1 MSRDSQYITRMN
13 LMSGE
18 IANLDQPAEGNSS
31 YDLSFWGTTLDCET
45 SDYTMDRVYVQS
57 DIGDSENPNLHGQKW
72 TILHFDSLANL
83 ATHRDS
89 LPIDSVSMNATSGD
103 NYKNPI
109 GNVSMVYRENRNT
122 FGKEHVYPY
131 YPCMWGTNK
140 TLGIDPPTEYIR
152 LPDGGIHVFMP
163 VHESICHAKIVRYSV
178 TVSHT
183 AGKQNVTYSITD
195 DENIPSY
202 TPFFDEFH
210 GSFEQWVQLS
220 DALTIYDDF
229 AMNFNKSYKAS
240 EKMSFYYP
248 ESSEGPK
255 PYTAENGTTID
266 TCTMRWV
273 TSSSLV
279 TNGNE
284 LEIWPLFIFEEY
296 LSSDMSAALSG
307 ASFNVGKAKELLI
320 NSTIS
325 ALSLNKRF
333 DTVAGT
339 TSRTF
344 SVYRFRNKLAFF
356 LPYGLCLGLGL
367 PILALGLAAFYTR
380 NQGVSAITGGFLQV
394 LMTTTGRGSLETVVV
409 KTSGTMGGQENVSDE
424 LKEMVIRFGELI
436 DANDPEDARSIM
448 TSSTRSVHEERVE
461 GLEILQNE
469 DDDGNA
475 RASMASGVELSE
487 KGGTVTIRA
496 GFGVAEEVRPLRKR
510 TTQA

>member
-1 MSRDSQYITRMN
+1 MN

-18 IANLDQPAEGNSS
+18 IADLDQPAEGNSS

-45 SDYTMDRVYVQS
+45 SNYTMDRVYVQS
-57 DIGDSENPNLHGQKW
+57 DIGDGGDPYLYGQKW
-72 TILHFDSLANL
+72 TILHFDSVANL
-83 ATHRDS
+83 ATHRT
-89 LPIDSVSMNATSGD
+89 LPPIDSVSMNAYSEGNKTY
-103 NYKNPI
+103 YKDTMDA
-109 GNVSMVYRENRNT
+109 VSIVYRDTRNT
-122 FGKEHVYPY
+122 VGMEHDYPY

-140 TLGIDPPTEYIR
+140 TLIIDPPTEYIR

-163 VHESICHAKIVRYSV
+163 VHESICHAKMARYSV
-178 TVSHT
+178 TVSHK
-183 AGKQNVTYSITD
+183 AGRQNVTYSITD
-195 DENIPSY
+195 DVSIPSY
-202 TPFFDEFH
+202 TPLFDEFH
-210 GSFEQWVQLS
+210 GSFEQWLQLS

-229 AMNFNKSYKAS
+229 AMNFNKSFKVS

-255 PYTAENGTTID
+255 SYIAENGTTVD

-279 TNGNE
+279 TNENE
-284 LEIWPLFIFEEY
+284 LEIWPLSIFEY
-296 LSSDMSAALSG
+296 LRSREE
-307 ASFNVGKAKELLI
+307 SFNVDMAKELLI

-339 TSRTF
+339 TSRAF

-436 DANDPEDARSIM
+436 DANDAEDTRSVM
-448 TSSTRSVHEERVE
+448 TSSTRSVHEERAE
-461 GLEILQNE
+461 GPEILQNE

-475 RASMASGVELSE
+475 RASMASGVELSG

-496 GFGVAEEVRPLRKR
+496 GFGVAEEVRPLRNR